1 MSKENNS
8 QIYYDLL
15 KKNDHKTVMT
25 YVKEFAENS
34 KLSENETLEMLM
46 GKGIVVQ
53 ISDKEGKPSFKL
65 SDGAI
70 AFFEAAVFTANTS
83 KNNVPNKNQW

>member
-1 MSKENNS
+1 MSKDNNN
-8 QIYYDLL
+8 QVYYDLL

-25 YVKEFAENS
+25 YVKDFAENS
-34 KLSENETLEMLM
+34 KLSENETLEMLR

-70 AFFEAAVFTANTS
+70 AFFEAAVFTANTKS
-83 KNNVPNKNQW
+83 NVPNKNQW